1 VNDTAAMR
9 GHPFG
14 WWAALALASL
24 VLLWPAFYNG
34 FPIVFPDTGA
44 YFSVAWGHFWTMDR
58 SGFYGFFLRS
68 LSFLPPLAQLWS
80 AIALQTVAITAVI
93 FMVCRKMLHPFPVFH
108 LLAIVALLSMFTPLA
123 WHAAQ
128 LMPDAFTGIVVLLV
142 WLACSQDVSD
152 SGAPTLWFA
161 AYAAGLLHYTH
172 VILVLAA
179 GGATLLVQLA
189 LRSSTLP
196 ATLRRAS
203 ACALVASAI
212 LGTQFAAN
220 GAFLSRWSPAP
231 LGSMFLFARLHED
244 GLVQP
249 WLAEHCAEGQTPLVC
264 RAEPSFPRGS
274 QELLWGNASP
284 LPQSLLNSSRT
295 NTNPLFVAELREAAI
310 GAIAERPLEFGRD
323 AAQKWGKQL
332 VHFQVLD
339 DECPEV
345 CRAHSSALY
354 GWIRDFRPEL
364 LGPLLRS
371 SQLSGT
377 IPKLAL
383 RWMTTPV
390 SILALLLVPW
400 LFIETVRR
408 RDAVSS
414 SLLATVAA
422 ALLANALVTGA
433 LSGVH
438 DRYQSRLIWLAP
450 FAVALVIMRWQ
461 SGRRSQQ
468 KEPEQF
474 APVG

>member
-108 LLAIVALLSMFTPLA
+108 LLAIVALLSIFTPLA

-172 VILVLAA
+172 VVLIVIA
-179 GGATLLVQLA
+179 GAATLLVQLA
-189 LRSSTLP
+189 LRTSTLSVV
-196 ATLRRAS
+196 LRRGCVCAVVAAS
-203 ACALVASAI
+203 I
-212 LGTQFAAN
+212 LGTQVVAN
-220 GAFLSRWSPAP
+220 GAFLGRWSLAP
-231 LGSMFLFARLHED
+231 LGPTFVFARLHED

-249 WLAEHCAEGQTPLVC
+249 WLAEHCGQGETPMLCRVEGSL
-264 RAEPSFPRGS
+264 PRGS
-274 QELLWGNASP
+274 QEILWRDDSP
-284 LPQSLLNSSRT
+284 VRKLILESDHADT
-295 NTNPLFVAELREAAI
+295 NRQFVSELRKASV
-310 GAIAERPLEFGRD
+310 GAIEERPFKFGGD
-323 AAQKWGKQL
+323 ALQNWGQQSI
-332 VHFQVLD
+332 HFQVLD

-345 CRAHSSALY
+345 CRAPSAALY
-354 GWIRDFRPEL
+354 GWIYALRPTL
-364 LGPLLRS
+364 LAPLLRS
-371 SQLSGT
+371 RQLTGS
-377 IPKLAL
+377 IPKHLI
-383 RWMTTPV
+383 RSVTTPV
-390 SILALLLVPW
+390 PILTLLLMPW
-400 LFIETVRR
+400 LLARAAHR
-408 RDAVSS
+408 RDALSC
-414 SLLATVAA
+414 SLLAAVAA
-422 ALLANALVTGA
+422 ALLGNALITGA
-433 LSGVH
+433 LSDVH
-438 DRYQSRLIWLAP
+438 DRYQSRVVWLASL
-450 FAVALVIMRWQ
+450 AVILVVMRL
-461 SGRRSQQ
+461 RSSQ
-468 KEPEQF
+468 
-474 APVG
+474 ARTAADL